1 MVKYLNLKKL
11 SLYFGLLFLFVTCK
25 KEFTL
30 DKPTDTA
37 VKYFTCGSKDKV
49 NTIEKTKDGGFIF
62 CGYTNADSARTD
74 AFLMKVDGQGNK
86 EWYKTYNGEYF
97 EEFRHVIQTADGG
110 YIAVG
115 QTNSLGFGLKD
126 GTFRIS
132 DFVVKINAN
141 GLEEWRRSFLIYQ
154 SCLTNIIETQDHNF
168 LITGYI
174 YPDNYSSILLK
185 IDGSGN
191 LLMAKGYSNI
201 SSIPPLFI
209 TNNYDEY
216 GQNVSLTKD
225 GSILIA
231 GVMSKSVFTSEA
243 QSHVTF
249 LMKLDQSGIPVFYTP
264 FYDFVRGRWHLQGFG
279 DIQKRLATV
288 KLINLDNGYLIGTYI
303 EDPITTVI
311 NIQLVK
317 TDFEGNIQWHNE
329 YPGLGNAL
337 LYNLSENADGS
348 IMVIG
353 ASGKMPLSWQF
364 PELFYNLK
372 TMVLKVDKNG
382 NELWTRYYG
391 GDKNVNYSK
400 CIQPMAHGGWSIA
413 GYSTSNENSF
423 DSMNWME
430 IDKDGNLM
438 VRNF

>member
-1 MVKYLNLKKL
+1 MFKYLNSIKF
-11 SLYFGLLFLFVTCK
+11 SLYFGLSFLFATCK
-25 KEFTL
+25 NEVTL
-30 DKPTDTA
+30 NKTSETT

-49 NTIEKTKDGGFIF
+49 NTIEKTTDGGFIY

-74 AFLMKVDGQGNK
+74 AFLLKVDGRGNK

-97 EEFRHVIQTADGG
+97 DEFRHVIQTSDGG

-132 DFVVKINAN
+132 DFVVKINSG

-154 SCLTNIIETQDHNF
+154 SCLTNVIETRDHNF

-174 YPDNYSSILLK
+174 YPTNYSSILMK
-185 IDGSGN
+185 VDGSGN
-191 LLMAKGYSNI
+191 LLMAKSYSSL

-216 GQNVSLTKD
+216 GQNVSLTND

-231 GVMSKSVFTSEA
+231 GVMSKSLLTTEA

-249 LMKLDQSGIPVFYTP
+249 LMKLNQSGTPIFYSP
-264 FYDFVRGRWHLQGFG
+264 IYDFVRGRWYLQGFG

-288 KLINLDNGYLIGTYI
+288 KIINLDEGYLIGTYL

-311 NIQLVK
+311 KIQLIK
-317 TDFEGNIQWHNE
+317 TDFEGKIQWHKE

-337 LYNLSENADGS
+337 LYNLSENTDGS
-348 IMVIG
+348 IMVLG

-364 PELFYNLK
+364 AELFYNLE
-372 TMVLKVDKNG
+372 TMLLKVDKDG
-382 NELWTRYYG
+382 NEIWTRYIG
-391 GDKNVNYSK
+391 GDRNVNYSK
-400 CIQPMAHGGWSIA
+400 CIQQLPNGGWNIA
-413 GYSTSNENSF
+413 GYTTFNESSY
-423 DSMNWME
+423 DIMNWME
-430 IDKDGNLM
+430 VDKDGKLIVNK
-438 VRNF
+438 